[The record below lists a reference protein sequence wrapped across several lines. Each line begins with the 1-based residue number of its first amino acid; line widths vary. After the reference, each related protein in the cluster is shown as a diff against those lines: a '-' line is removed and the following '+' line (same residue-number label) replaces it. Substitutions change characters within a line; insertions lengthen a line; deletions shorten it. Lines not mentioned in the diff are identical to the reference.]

1 LVDRRDLALVILAVG
16 SVAVLAVAPIAT
28 RARPAPPSPP
38 APTQPPTTPPAPP
51 APPTPPPAPPVTP
64 PPIEELTFRDE
75 ILRSFAE
82 QGGVAVV
89 FITMEPYEEQ
99 IQYAR
104 DALRSIQEYT
114 GRRCAFPA
122 IGMWPEPVFRKR
134 DMVQVGN
141 AFVVFATLSQY
152 YKDWAG
158 YCRQLIRS
166 ALESA
171 FYRTYDYIIEF

>member
-1 LVDRRDLALVILAVG
+1 VI
-16 SVAVLAVAPIAT
+16 
-28 RARPAPPSPP
+28 
-38 APTQPPTTPPAPP
+38 
-51 APPTPPPAPPVTP
+51 PPV
-64 PPIEELTFRDE
+64 EELTFPE
-75 ILRSFAE
+75 YILRHFAE
-82 QGGVAVV
+82 QGGFAVV

-99 IQYAR
+99 IQYVR
-104 DALRSIQEYT
+104 EALSSIQERT

-122 IGMWPEPVFRKR
+122 IGMWPVPVYRKR

-158 YCRQLIRS
+158 YCKRLIRPV
-166 ALESA
+166 LETL

>member
-1 LVDRRDLALVILAVG
+1 VI
-16 SVAVLAVAPIAT
+16 
-28 RARPAPPSPP
+28 PP
-38 APTQPPTTPPAPP
+38 A
-51 APPTPPPAPPVTP
+51 
-64 PPIEELTFRDE
+64 EELTFPED

-104 DALRSIQEYT
+104 EALFGIQERT

-122 IGMWPEPVFRKR
+122 IGMWPVPVYRKKDR
-134 DMVQVGN
+134 VQVGN

-158 YCRQLIRS
+158 YCKQLIRP
-166 ALESA
+166 ALEAS
-171 FYRTYDYIIEF
+171 FFRTYDYVIEF